1 MTQSEMTAY
10 LADRIGIS
18 KRQIKSALDEIN
30 ELVTR
35 QLTKRRCAMLGGP
48 RGFP

>member
-1 MTQSEMTAY
+1 MTAY

-18 KRQIKSALDEIN
+18 KPQAKSALDELN

-35 QLTKRRCAMLGGP
+35 QLKREPSLRFAGLGA
-48 RGFP
+48 FS

>member
-1 MTQSEMTAY
+1 MLLSTDRVSGRWRMTQSEMTAY

-30 ELVTR
+30 ELVTH
-35 QLTKRRCAMLGGP
+35 
-48 RGFP
+48 